1 MAQNES
7 SGPKVQEPTTQSTSY
22 TVPASGASWEIFSNS
37 ITNILGPQAE
47 PWVNA
52 IWRHAGSYIDEN
64 PELRNSPIIIDL
76 AMSKTEAKTDPM
88 LDGFRRMT
96 AIVDNLKARKI
107 KGENVHVPTYLEF
120 LGTKEAYGNILN
132 TYGLSDIA
140 SDTDLEQMVANN
152 VSPQEM
158 SDRISTAF
166 DAVDNADEEL
176 KKQLQVDYP
185 NLTSKDIVA
194 GLLLGAK
201 GQQEIQRRI
210 EISGIKAEQ
219 GRFGMGVAY
228 SAEELQKMG
237 YTRADVASK
246 YSQLQELAPSEE
258 RLAGLYGGD
267 VKGTQAS
274 LEREAFTGVTSK
286 ERKTYRE
293 REAAAFAGASG
304 IASGSLTK
312 RRSGRV

>member
-22 TVPASGASWEIFSNS
+22 TVPASGASWEIFNTF
-37 ITNILGPQAE
+37 ITNILGPKSA
-47 PWVNA
+47 PWVTA
-52 IWRHAGSYIDEN
+52 LWKHGSSYINEN
-64 PELRNSPIIIDL
+64 SDYANSPLIIDL
-76 AMSKTEAKTDPM
+76 ALNKAEAKTDPD
-88 LDGFRRMT
+88 LDSFRRMT
-96 AIVDNLKARKI
+96 AIVDDLKARKA
-107 KGENVHVPTYLEF
+107 KGENVHVPTYFEF

-132 TYGLSDIA
+132 SYGLSDIA
-140 SDTDLEQMVANN
+140 SDTDLEQMIANN
-152 VSPQEM
+152 LSVSTMAE
-158 SDRISTAF
+158 RIQTAF
-166 DAVDNADEEL
+166 DSVDQADEEL

-201 GQQEIQRRI
+201 GPEEVQRRI
-210 EISGIKAEQ
+210 EVAGIKAEQ
-219 GRFGMGVAY
+219 GRFGMGAAY

-246 YSQLQELAPSEE
+246 YSQLQELVPSEQ

-267 VKGTQAS
+267 VQGTQAS
-274 LEREAFTGVTSK
+274 LEREAFTGVASK

-304 IASGSLTK
+304 ITSGSLTK
-312 RRSGRV
+312 RRSGRI